1 MFQVVW
7 FWKFLSIFGNVQF
20 WIGAGVTA
28 LIIYFLAPKQSKKY
42 IAWFTFGA
50 LPAVVVSWL
59 ISQGLKLLF
68 KIPRPC
74 AGLSFCEMGYSF
86 PSGHAAVIF
95 AAMTVAIVYSK
106 SRKMDFS
113 FFVLALLVS
122 LSRVFLGLH
131 RIQDIAVGGLIGF
144 AVGSLIYKNYGK
156 ILQKIKL
163 RQ

>member
-1 MFQVVW
+1 MFQVIW
-7 FWKFLSIFGNVQF
+7 FWQFLSMFGDIQF
-20 WIGAGVTA
+20 WIGAAATA

-42 IAWFTFGA
+42 IAWFIFGA
-50 LPAVVVSWL
+50 LPAVVVSWAMAE
-59 ISQGLKLLF
+59 GLKLLF

-74 AGLSFCEMGYSF
+74 AGLSFCETGYSF

-95 AAMTVAIVYSK
+95 AAMSVAIVYSK

-113 FFVLALLVS
+113 FFALALIVS
-122 LSRVFLGLH
+122 LSRVFLGVH
-131 RIQDIAVGGLIGF
+131 TIEDIIVGGLIGF
-144 AVGSLIYKNYGK
+144 AVGRLVYKNYGR

>member
-1 MFQVVW
+1 
-7 FWKFLSIFGNVQF
+7 
-20 WIGAGVTA
+20 
-28 LIIYFLAPKQSKKY
+28 
-42 IAWFTFGA
+42 
-50 LPAVVVSWL
+50 VVSWL
-59 ISQGLKLLF
+59 IAQGLKLLF

-113 FFVLALLVS
+113 FLALALLVS

-131 RIQDIAVGGLIGF
+131 RIQDIAVGGLIGLG
-144 AVGSLIYKNYGK
+144 VGFLVYKNYRK